1 MQAFSQPR
9 VTPWVLRIIIA
20 NAVVLLLLETVFTAP
35 AVVRFLAFDPAAAL
49 RHPWTFLTYM
59 FVHGDLLHL
68 AVNSLGLWVLGG
80 PVEQR
85 MGSRRFLFFYLY
97 CGVGAAVFSL
107 LLTSLT
113 AVHPFVGASG
123 AVLGLAVAFALF
135 WPDTEMVLFPIPVPI
150 RARTLAI
157 GIVTFNAIMAI
168 PVFRGGS
175 TIAYEAHLG
184 GAIFGYLFFRL
195 QSLTAV
201 APPPSRR
208 QVERVV
214 PVPPRMAQA
223 ERQERAERPVP
234 QVRRRRAEPV
244 DPDALEIDRVLD
256 KISASGIDSL
266 TPDERRFLDE
276 AAERKRRELN

>member
-1 MQAFSQPR
+1 
-9 VTPWVLRIIIA
+9 
-20 NAVVLLLLETVFTAP
+20 
-35 AVVRFLAFDPAAAL
+35 
-49 RHPWTFLTYM
+49 
-59 FVHGDLLHL
+59 
-68 AVNSLGLWVLGG
+68 VNSLGLWVLGG

-85 MGSRRFLFFYLY
+85 MSSRRFLFFYLY

-123 AVLGLAVAFALF
+123 AVLGLAVAFAMF
-135 WPDTEMVLFPIPVPI
+135 WPDTEMMLFPIPVPI
-150 RARTLAI
+150 KARTLAI

-184 GAIFGYLFFRL
+184 GALFGYLFFRL

-208 QVERVV
+208 SVERVV
-214 PVPPRMAQA
+214 PVPPRMMEAG
-223 ERQERAERPVP
+223 ERQERAERPAP
-234 QVRRRRAEPV
+234 QARRRRAEPA
-244 DPDALEIDRVLD
+244 DPDALEVDRVLD
-256 KISASGIDSL
+256 KISATGIQSL
-266 TPDERRFLDE
+266 TPDERRVLDE
-276 AAERKRRELN
+276 ASQRKRRELN